1 MAENHIDTNAD
12 EPVDVQ
18 GKSWW
23 TLPFDNTTSFSIL
36 GYIFGNRHDKDG
48 ARKIDLILK

>member
-1 MAENHIDTNAD
+1 MAENHIDTDVD
-12 EPVDVQ
+12 EPIDVQ

-23 TLPFDNTTSFSIL
+23 TLPFDGTTSFSIL
-36 GYIFGNRHDKDG
+36 GYIFGNRHDKEG